1 MQPNP
6 NVYSSYG
13 ANPTAPISQVSPA
26 YYEPAEHGH
35 KRHMKE
41 ICKRYHHHL
50 IHVESTD
57 GKVFVGIIDGM
68 DDDHV
73 YLLIP
78 IGDMDGDDRAF
89 GAPFGGF
96 GAPFGGFGAPFGVPF
111 ATPFG
116 APFGGFGGF
125 GGFPFFGGFPRRFRR
140 FIRRPFPFFG
150 LRRFFFPFF
159 F

>member
-1 MQPNP
+1 MDH
-6 NVYSSYG
+6 
-13 ANPTAPISQVSPA
+13 
-26 YYEPAEHGH
+26 HGH
-35 KRHMKE
+35 KRHMME

-50 IHVESTD
+50 IHIESSD
-57 GKVFVGIIDGM
+57 GHVHVGIIDGM

-96 GAPFGGFGAPFGVPF
+96 GTPFGGFG
-111 ATPFG
+111 TPFG

>member
-41 ICKRYHHHL
+41 MCRKYHHHFMHL
-50 IHVESTD
+50 EGTD
-57 GKVFVGIIDGM
+57 GRVYEGIIDGI

-73 YLLIP
+73 YLLVP
-78 IGDMDGDDRAF
+78 IGETDGDDRAF
-89 GAPFGGF
+89 GGYPFGTF
-96 GAPFGGFGAPFGVPF
+96 GYGGFPY
-111 ATPFG
+111 
-116 APFGGFGGF
+116 GGFGGY
-125 GGFPFFGGFPRRFRR
+125 PFYGYPFYGYPRRFRR